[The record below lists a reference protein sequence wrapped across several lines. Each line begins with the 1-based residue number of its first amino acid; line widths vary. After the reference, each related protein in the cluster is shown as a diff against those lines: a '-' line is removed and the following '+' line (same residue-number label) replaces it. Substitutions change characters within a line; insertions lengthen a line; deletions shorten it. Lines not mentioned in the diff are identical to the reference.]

1 MFTLWGRGRHKVFL
15 YIEYELK
22 SDSSARKI
30 QNTFR
35 NYRAQQT
42 LQKKLTWQIYE
53 KLEYSTEQTESRLR
67 RLFEKLT
74 NQPESLLPSVAKIL
88 QRSRLPVDER
98 ELLQSTDPDR
108 IAVENTYQG
117 PRIKDLITKET
128 FIDLIEA
135 FRKGQLLHE
144 RYVCKILHQ
153 ARNILKA
160 LPNNNAINLLQL
172 HHVYIVGDLHG
183 QLADLL
189 YIFNENG
196 LPTIDNPYLFNG
208 DFVDRGANSV
218 EVFLLLMVALITSP
232 SSVFL
237 NRDVTLWFPPEPKEA
252 GTRLTQQ
259 EEYEYNQLQDL
270 LWSDPD
276 PRHHT
281 GCRKNEYR
289 GSGYYFGKDVTE
301 KFLQKRRYAA
311 IIRSHQVKEKG
322 YELQHGGKL
331 ITIFSASNYQGH
343 SNFGAVL
350 QWKHNDTQPC
360 IKSYKAQSIDMNK
373 LSFNKRVTLLED
385 QAYQSIIEK
394 IFAKKTSLQ
403 SEFAKADPTQTA

>member
-1 MFTLWGRGRHKVFL
+1 
-15 YIEYELK
+15 
-22 SDSSARKI
+22 DSSARKI

-88 QRSRLPVDER
+88 QRSRLPFDER

-237 NRDVTLWFPPEPKEA
+237 NRGNHEDFLVNLRFGFAQEVTKKYSKMHL
-252 GTRLTQQ
+252 
-259 EEYEYNQLQDL
+259 DL

-394 IFAKKTSLQ
+394 IFANKTSLQ

>member
-1 MFTLWGRGRHKVFL
+1 MLAYAMELGISNMDIATCGR
-15 YIEYELK
+15 
-22 SDSSARKI
+22 
-30 QNTFR
+30 N
-35 NYRAQQT
+35 
-42 LQKKLTWQIYE
+42 
-53 KLEYSTEQTESRLR
+53 
-67 RLFEKLT
+67 LF
-74 NQPESLLPSVAKIL
+74 IL
-88 QRSRLPVDER
+88 V
-98 ELLQSTDPDR
+98 
-108 IAVENTYQG
+108 
-117 PRIKDLITKET
+117 
-128 FIDLIEA
+128 
-135 FRKGQLLHE
+135 LLHE
-144 RYVCKILHQ
+144 RFVCKILHQ
-153 ARNILKA
+153 ARDILKA
-160 LPNNNAINLLQL
+160 LPNSNEINLSQL

-189 YIFNENG
+189 HIFNQNG
-196 LPTIDNPYLFNG
+196 LPATDNPYLFNG

-237 NRDVTLWFPPEPKEA
+237 NRD
-252 GTRLTQQ
+252 
-259 EEYEYNQLQDL
+259 L

-276 PRHHT
+276 PCHYL
-281 GCRKNEYR
+281 GCRKNQYR

-301 KFLQKRRYAA
+301 KFLQKRSYAA

-350 QWKHNDTQPC
+350 QWFEFSYDFILNFMHCIYPRNHNATQPW

-385 QAYQSIIEK
+385 PAYQSIIEK
-394 IFAKKTSLQ
+394 IFENKTSLQ
-403 SEFAKADPTQTA
+403 REFANADPTQTGISSLIVRRL

>member
-1 MFTLWGRGRHKVFL
+1 MHL
-15 YIEYELK
+15 
-22 SDSSARKI
+22 
-30 QNTFR
+30 
-35 NYRAQQT
+35 
-42 LQKKLTWQIYE
+42 
-53 KLEYSTEQTESRLR
+53 
-67 RLFEKLT
+67 
-74 NQPESLLPSVAKIL
+74 
-88 QRSRLPVDER
+88 
-98 ELLQSTDPDR
+98 
-108 IAVENTYQG
+108 
-117 PRIKDLITKET
+117 
-128 FIDLIEA
+128 
-135 FRKGQLLHE
+135 
-144 RYVCKILHQ
+144 
-153 ARNILKA
+153 
-160 LPNNNAINLLQL
+160 
-172 HHVYIVGDLHG
+172 
-183 QLADLL
+183 
-189 YIFNENG
+189 
-196 LPTIDNPYLFNG
+196 
-208 DFVDRGANSV
+208 
-218 EVFLLLMVALITSP
+218 
-232 SSVFL
+232 
-237 NRDVTLWFPPEPKEA
+237 
-252 GTRLTQQ
+252 
-259 EEYEYNQLQDL
+259 DL

-394 IFAKKTSLQ
+394 IFANKTSLQ
-403 SEFAKADPTQTA
+403 SEFAKADPTQTGISSLILNSGHISPIVWAHIMTKVLQIELPWLTLRSRLNIPGIMEDLYSLKDMLTALFNLIDQNHSGFINRNELAEIIKLLFNDDYPGRVTDAFIDEICSAMDINKDGAIDINEFFESFRLVRVKPS